1 MCVCV
6 QVRLWR
12 DWTQVWCTTHS
23 PRWRVAGSQRTSPLS
38 PPNLSTSPRTP
49 PLSSS
54 TTAGW
59 YTNGLGNLCKEKPF
73 HRFKVIH
80 KSLICTFAVGD
91 PNSTICKTF
100 LLSIFIMASCM
111 YRHVGAGL
119 CLSPSLSR
127 EQPPWP
133 TWWECGPWQE
143 ELLYLLKLDSPPTSS
158 QLLPSC
164 RSVIPPSPPL
174 TCVYIAAG
182 RTCAL
187 FGTTIFLQS
196 TTK

>member
-1 MCVCV
+1 GVCACVCV
-6 QVRLWR
+6 CRCVCGGTGRRSGVQLIPQDGGSLGPGGHRLSLP
-12 DWTQVWCTTHS
+12 Q
-23 PRWRVAGSQRTSPLS
+23 
-38 PPNLSTSPRTP
+38 NLSTSPRTP

-59 YTNGLGNLCKEKPF
+59 YTNGLGNNICKEKPF

-91 PNSTICKTF
+91 PNSTICKTL

-164 RSVIPPSPPL
+164 RWD
-174 TCVYIAAG
+174 
-182 RTCAL
+182 
-187 FGTTIFLQS
+187 
-196 TTK
+196 